1 MNGERWVNAPQAVE
15 ILNDV
20 LEHLESLCDDCESFE
35 QLNRA
40 IDKLLRE
47 HGVFSGDVYK
57 LT

>member
-1 MNGERWVNAPQAVE
+1 MSNERWVTAPQAVE

-20 LEHLESLCDDCESFE
+20 LEHLESLCDACEDFE
-35 QLNRA
+35 QLNSA

-47 HGVFSGDVYK
+47 HGVFACEVYA